1 MDKINRKTKKT
12 GFIFFFI
19 EVKQTRQFLFFRRT
33 RPKKFFPMSRPNNYS
48 NTTFLT
54 ETETTECKP

>member
-19 EVKQTRQFLFFRRT
+19 EVKQTRQFLFFRRL
-33 RPKKFFPMSRPNNYS
+33 RPKKFFPMSRPNNYF
-48 NTTFLT
+48 NMTFLT
-54 ETETTECKP
+54 ETEMTK